1 MTETATPEEK
11 KRERRRERE
20 RERDGKGYAHTIK
33 SVSIS
38 VSDQYQL
45 TSYREGEYFTSHH
58 PNNRPIRRNINT
70 SCAGGRELEIKC
82 MSALDRDKLTKSKV
96 MHVHVTHVYTR
107 IGVMVIHW
115 DQCKQ

>member
-1 MTETATPEEK
+1 
-11 KRERRRERE
+11 
-20 RERDGKGYAHTIK
+20 
-33 SVSIS
+33 
-38 VSDQYQL
+38 
-45 TSYREGEYFTSHH
+45 
-58 PNNRPIRRNINT
+58 
-70 SCAGGRELEIKC
+70 